1 MKRGKM
7 RAAVDGG
14 FTLIEVVVAISVLL
28 ICTLALGL
36 CLQAGAVVARELR
49 EEQVILAQAQSIV
62 DRMLAQDF
70 GQTFDAD
77 PTSAQLEEI
86 FDSDPYGGTITLQQL
101 SRWPQTDGG
110 WKFELTSFPVDGEW
124 NVSIDTDL
132 DGNGVV
138 EGELETG
145 GRVLRISVF
154 FNERLILRTNRAKE
168 VTL

>member
-1 MKRGKM
+1 MTRGKT
-7 RAAVDGG
+7 RAAVEGG

-28 ICTLALGL
+28 ICTLSLGL

-49 EEQVILAQAQSIV
+49 EEQVLLAQAQSIV
-62 DRMLAQDF
+62 DRIMAQDF

-77 PTSAQLEEI
+77 PTVAQLEEI
-86 FDSDPYGGTITLQQL
+86 FDPDPYGGTITIQQL
-101 SRWPQTDGG
+101 SRWPPVDGG
-110 WKFELTSFPVDGEW
+110 WKFELGSFPVDGEW

-132 DGNGVV
+132 DGSGVV
-138 EGELETG
+138 DGDLETG
-145 GRVLRISVF
+145 GRVFRISVF